1 MGHFSSSAQCYWIRG
16 AGLVHRQA
24 GELTAYSA
32 VPPEGWPAASTAQAT
47 GRVGTTL
54 HGLQLFLHG
63 LFSGVGAV
71 LSPCCC
77 TGFTLVAV
85 SGAHSLVVVPDL
97 LVAAASL
104 AMERGPQ
111 GPQASVAAEHG
122 LSGCGPRLWNTGSV
136 FVAHGLSSSEARG
149 IFLDQAL
156 NSCLLH
162 WQDSLP

>member
-1 MGHFSSSAQCYWIRG
+1 M
-16 AGLVHRQA
+16 
-24 GELTAYSA
+24 
-32 VPPEGWPAASTAQAT
+32 
-47 GRVGTTL
+47 
-54 HGLQLFLHG
+54 
-63 LFSGVGAV
+63 

-77 TGFTLVAV
+77 TGFALVAG
-85 SGAHSLVVVPDL
+85 SGAHSLLVVPDL